1 MPNSQFELIWYA
13 TMNITNQCIDL
24 HRKHPIFFVIKLLPW
39 MLCWSRYDPIESF
52 IQILQIDIYCNS
64 IFQRSIYLYFDKNI
78 FLSCTLKQLLSM
90 FTICYNFEGVK
101 SFPKLHVSTKTYNLA
116 HNYIDEKHTRQWN
129 KKYNDPYSIIA
140 FL

>member
-52 IQILQIDIYCNS
+52 IQILQIDLYCNS
-64 IFQRSIYLYFDKNI
+64 IFQWSIYLYFDITKLQISTNI
-78 FLSCTLKQLLSM
+78 
-90 FTICYNFEGVK
+90 YD
-101 SFPKLHVSTKTYNLA
+101 LA

-140 FL
+140 FLLCHEMWRE